1 MTTQLENHITKSLKA
16 YYTKKLTIAAVFLAG
31 LFLLSVIFPLFSLLK
46 PSKIRK
52 DFSPEQ
58 SYQKNQRYISGTLK
72 DLYFTGY
79 TQTSMGRTKGYY
91 YYTMIHGSCV
101 IVLLSP
107 DTSEMGLSHLKS
119 VTITAEIEKN
129 SRNVT
134 TLLRHMS
141 KDLSWNQAGMEEAFS
156 DFTISEPEGSG
167 GFVTF
172 LRFLITLAW
181 IYGIAT
187 VICSGLCILFPVIS
201 HPIRRLSVYG
211 SPKKMLQEA
220 EEELSTLPQLA
231 TEDMFITEHYFIET
245 SSYGVAIMPIDK
257 IIWLYKYSTLHK
269 LLWHHF
275 AISYTMY
282 ITAENHRYVRCPKN
296 TKTDIDGI
304 MDYLA
309 EANHDILVGFN
320 EKNRLAVEEIQGDVK
335 FLRKLWSFLSKKV

>member
-1 MTTQLENHITKSLKA
+1 
-16 YYTKKLTIAAVFLAG
+16 
-31 LFLLSVIFPLFSLLK
+31 
-46 PSKIRK
+46 
-52 DFSPEQ
+52 
-58 SYQKNQRYISGTLK
+58 
-72 DLYFTGY
+72 
-79 TQTSMGRTKGYY
+79 
-91 YYTMIHGSCV
+91 
-101 IVLLSP
+101 
-107 DTSEMGLSHLKS
+107 
-119 VTITAEIEKN
+119 
-129 SRNVT
+129 
-134 TLLRHMS
+134 
-141 KDLSWNQAGMEEAFS
+141 
-156 DFTISEPEGSG
+156 
-167 GFVTF
+167 
-172 LRFLITLAW
+172 
-181 IYGIAT
+181 
-187 VICSGLCILFPVIS
+187 
-201 HPIRRLSVYG
+201 
-211 SPKKMLQEA
+211 MLQEA

-282 ITAENHRYVRCPKN
+282 ISAENHRYVRCPKN